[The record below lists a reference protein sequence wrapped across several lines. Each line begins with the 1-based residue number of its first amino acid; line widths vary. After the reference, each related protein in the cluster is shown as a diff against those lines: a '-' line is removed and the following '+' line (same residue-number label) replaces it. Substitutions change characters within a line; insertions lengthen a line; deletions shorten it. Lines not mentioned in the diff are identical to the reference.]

1 MAEIYKFTKSK
12 YTTNIF
18 KSHNEFNGNLET
30 EEFSVENEDNL
41 YSPFKMKDSEMYS
54 SKHPKWTI
62 DKSLYTE
69 EDFVENYGNPMASVM
84 IYRPT
89 VVVTKDDKKVA
100 IKFFEY
106 QRSRVQGKSY
116 FRVTTK
122 VQYITFNYI
131 THSLYSGYITNYHK
145 KRKFTKRVKRNC
157 FYDDSLNRMSSI
169 LFATVRIVL
178 EKTPELL
185 INNTVVNDVIAH
197 FIDNIPNTEKYV
209 LNTPTEVLFKLY
221 LDGHKIKSP
230 NNWSTFINI
239 YPQPK
244 KKDYVKHKL
253 KFMDAFMFIHGLQGD
268 KIKRVL
274 HKVTNIRGLDFFKFT
289 NDFFG
294 KEFMS
299 SQDDK
304 LIQDVFECNLY
315 INGGMTGYIKDL
327 SKREKNNSFEVFKQ
341 VLRGDVDMN
350 TYYDHFR
357 MINQLRQFEPV
368 KWDSKDYD
376 SFTNEHMVLS
386 DKVSFYT
393 KGTFERIYGKE
404 FTNRVQEPLN
414 IDGTTYYPI
423 LLKTSDEYNMESFIQ
438 SNCVKTYVDTAPSL
452 IISFR
457 EGSQDSKVRAT
468 IEFTISEENKLFKL
482 KRAQTLGRFN
492 KRLDDE
498 WKKPLMMLDLKI
510 SKLMSAKLFELP
522 GVILKIGYKEFKS
535 GSHFVDK
542 PYYVH
547 GPINTTQSLK
557 VLTWEDPRINNRPT
571 SNYGNLPFP
580 EILEEPLPLLENDL
594 N

>member
-1 MAEIYKFTKSK
+1 MADIYKFTHSI
-12 YTTNIF
+12 YTTNMF
-18 KSHNEFNGNLET
+18 KNYNEYNGNLET

-41 YSPFKMKDSEMYS
+41 FDMPVVTMRDGEMYS
-54 SKHPKWTI
+54 SKHPKWTF

-69 EDFVENYGNPMASVM
+69 EDFVENYGNPMASVN

-106 QRSRVQGKSY
+106 QRTRMQGKPY
-116 FRVTTK
+116 FRVSTK
-122 VQYITFNYI
+122 VKYITFNYI
-131 THSLYSGYITNYHK
+131 THSLYSGHIINYHK

-157 FYDDSLNRMSSI
+157 FYDGSLNGMLGVLSNM
-169 LFATVRIVL
+169 VRFVL

-185 INNTVVNDVIAH
+185 INNTVVNDVITH
-197 FIDNIPNTEKYV
+197 FIDNIPNTEKYKMY
-209 LNTPTEVLFKLY
+209 TPNEVLFKLY

-230 NNWSTFINI
+230 NNWNTFVNI

-274 HKVTNIRGLDFFKFT
+274 HKVTDIKGLEFFKFT

-294 KEFMS
+294 KEFMA

-304 LIQDVFECNLY
+304 LIQDIVECNLY
-315 INGGMTGYIKDL
+315 INGGMTGYLKNL

-341 VLRGDVDMN
+341 VLRGDVDIN

-368 KWDSKDYD
+368 KWDAKDYD

-386 DKVSFYT
+386 DKISFYT
-393 KGTFERIYGKE
+393 KGTFERIYGEE

-414 IDGTTYYPI
+414 IDGVTYYPV

-438 SNCVKTYVDTAPSL
+438 SNCVKGYVDRAPSL

-468 IEFTISEENKLFKL
+468 IEFTISEENKL
-482 KRAQTLGRFN
+482 KRIQTLGRFN
-492 KRLDDE
+492 KGLDNE
-498 WKKPLMMLDLKI
+498 WKKPLIMLDLKI
-510 SKLMSAKLFELP
+510 GKLMSAKLFELP

-542 PYYVH
+542 PHYLFN
-547 GPINTTQSLK
+547 GSQPTK
-557 VLTWEDPRINNRPT
+557 VLDWEDPRINNRPT
-571 SNYGNLPFP
+571 NNYGNLPFP
-580 EILEEPLPLLENDL
+580 QILEEPLPLLENDL
-594 N
+594 D

>member
-1 MAEIYKFTKSK
+1 MADIYKFTHSI
-12 YTTNIF
+12 YTTNMF
-18 KSHNEFNGNLET
+18 KNYNEYNGNLET
-30 EEFSVENEDNL
+30 EEFSVKNEDNL
-41 YSPFKMKDSEMYS
+41 FDMPVLKMRDSEMYS

-69 EDFVENYGNPMASVM
+69 EDFVENYGNPMASVN

-106 QRSRVQGKSY
+106 QRTRMQGKPY
-116 FRVTTK
+116 FRVSTK
-122 VQYITFNYI
+122 VKYITFNYI
-131 THSLYSGYITNYHK
+131 THSLYSGHIINYHK

-157 FYDDSLNRMSSI
+157 FYDGSLNGMLGVLSNM
-169 LFATVRIVL
+169 VRFVL

-185 INNTVVNDVIAH
+185 INNTVVNDVITH
-197 FIDNIPNTEKYV
+197 FIDNIPNTEKYKMY
-209 LNTPTEVLFKLY
+209 TPNEVLFKLY

-230 NNWSTFINI
+230 NNWNTFVNI

-274 HKVTNIRGLDFFKFT
+274 HKVTDIKGLDFFKFT

-294 KEFMS
+294 KEFMA

-304 LIQDVFECNLY
+304 LIQDIVECNLY
-315 INGGMTGYIKDL
+315 INGGMTGYLKNL

-341 VLRGDVDMN
+341 VLRGDVDIN

-368 KWDSKDYD
+368 KWDAKDYD

-386 DKVSFYT
+386 DKISFYT
-393 KGTFERIYGKE
+393 KGTFERIYGEE

-414 IDGTTYYPI
+414 IDGVTYYPV

-438 SNCVKTYVDTAPSL
+438 SNCVKGYVDRAPSL

-468 IEFTISEENKLFKL
+468 IEFTISEENKL
-482 KRAQTLGRFN
+482 KRIQTLGRFN
-492 KRLDDE
+492 KGLDDE

-510 SKLMSAKLFELP
+510 GKLMSAKLFELP

-542 PYYVH
+542 PHYLFN
-547 GPINTTQSLK
+547 GSQPTK
-557 VLTWEDPRINNRPT
+557 VLDWEDPRINNRPT
-571 SNYGNLPFP
+571 NNYGNLPFP
-580 EILEEPLPLLENDL
+580 QILEEPLPLLENDL
-594 N
+594 D

>member
-1 MAEIYKFTKSK
+1 MADIYKFTHSI
-12 YTTNIF
+12 YTTNMF
-18 KSHNEFNGNLET
+18 KNYNEYNENLET

-41 YSPFKMKDSEMYS
+41 FGMPVVKTRDSEMYS
-54 SKHPKWTI
+54 SKHPKWTF

-69 EDFVENYGNPMASVM
+69 EDFVENYGNPMAFVN

-106 QRSRVQGKSY
+106 QRTRMRGKPY
-116 FRVTTK
+116 FRVSTK
-122 VQYITFNYI
+122 VKYITFNYI
-131 THSLYSGYITNYHK
+131 THSLYSGHIINYHK

-157 FYDDSLNRMSSI
+157 FYDGSLNGMLGVLSNM
-169 LFATVRIVL
+169 VRFVL

-185 INNTVVNDVIAH
+185 INNTVVNDVITH
-197 FIDNIPNTEKYV
+197 FIDNIPNTEKYKMY
-209 LNTPTEVLFKLY
+209 TPNEVLFKLY

-230 NNWSTFINI
+230 NNWNTFINI

-274 HKVTNIRGLDFFKFT
+274 HKVTDIKGLEFFKFT

-294 KEFMS
+294 KEFMA

-304 LIQDVFECNLY
+304 LIQDIVECNLY
-315 INGGMTGYIKDL
+315 INGGMTGYLKNL

-341 VLRGDVDMN
+341 VLRGDVDIN

-368 KWDSKDYD
+368 KWDAKDYD

-386 DKVSFYT
+386 DKISFYT
-393 KGTFERIYGKE
+393 KGTFERIYGEE

-414 IDGTTYYPI
+414 IDGVTYYPV
-423 LLKTSDEYNMESFIQ
+423 LLKTSEEYNMESFIQ
-438 SNCVKTYVDTAPSL
+438 SNCVKGYVDRAPSL

-468 IEFTISEENKLFKL
+468 IEFTISEENKL
-482 KRAQTLGRFN
+482 KRIQTLGRFN
-492 KRLDDE
+492 KGLDDE
-498 WKKPLMMLDLKI
+498 WKKPLIMLDLKI
-510 SKLMSAKLFELP
+510 GKLMSAKLFELP

-542 PYYVH
+542 PHYLFN
-547 GPINTTQSLK
+547 GSQPTK
-557 VLTWEDPRINNRPT
+557 VLDWEDPRINNRPT
-571 SNYGNLPFP
+571 NNYGNLPFP
-580 EILEEPLPLLENDL
+580 QILEEPLPLLENDL
-594 N
+594 D

>member
-1 MAEIYKFTKSK
+1 MADIYKFTHSI
-12 YTTNIF
+12 YTTNMF
-18 KSHNEFNGNLET
+18 KNYNEYNENLET
-30 EEFSVENEDNL
+30 EEFSVETEDNL
-41 YSPFKMKDSEMYS
+41 FDMPVVKTRDSEMYS
-54 SKHPKWTI
+54 SKHPKWTF

-69 EDFVENYGNPMASVM
+69 EDFVENYGNPMASVN

-106 QRSRVQGKSY
+106 QRTRMRGKPY
-116 FRVTTK
+116 FRVSTK
-122 VQYITFNYI
+122 VKYITFNYI
-131 THSLYSGYITNYHK
+131 THSLYSGHIINYHK

-157 FYDDSLNRMSSI
+157 FYDGSLNGMLGVLSNM
-169 LFATVRIVL
+169 VRFVL

-185 INNTVVNDVIAH
+185 INNTVVNDVITH
-197 FIDNIPNTEKYV
+197 FIDNIPNTEKYKMY
-209 LNTPTEVLFKLY
+209 TPNEVLFKLY

-230 NNWSTFINI
+230 NNWNTFVNI

-274 HKVTNIRGLDFFKFT
+274 HKVTDIKGLEFFKFT

-294 KEFMS
+294 KEFMA

-304 LIQDVFECNLY
+304 LIQDIVECNLY
-315 INGGMTGYIKDL
+315 INGGMTGYLKNL

-341 VLRGDVDMN
+341 VLRGDVDIN

-368 KWDSKDYD
+368 KWDAKDYD

-386 DKVSFYT
+386 DKISFYT
-393 KGTFERIYGKE
+393 KGTFERIYGEE

-414 IDGTTYYPI
+414 IDGVTYYPV
-423 LLKTSDEYNMESFIQ
+423 LLKTSEEYNMESFIQ
-438 SNCVKTYVDTAPSL
+438 SNCVKGYVDRAPSL

-468 IEFTISEENKLFKL
+468 IEFTISEENKL
-482 KRAQTLGRFN
+482 KRIQTLGRFN
-492 KRLDDE
+492 KGLDDE
-498 WKKPLMMLDLKI
+498 WKKPLIMLDLKI
-510 SKLMSAKLFELP
+510 GKLMSAKLFELP

-542 PYYVH
+542 PHYLFN
-547 GPINTTQSLK
+547 GSQPTK
-557 VLTWEDPRINNRPT
+557 VLDWEDPRINNRPT
-571 SNYGNLPFP
+571 SNYGDLPFP
-580 EILEEPLPLLENDL
+580 QILEEPLPLLENDL
-594 N
+594 D

>member
-1 MAEIYKFTKSK
+1 MADIYKFTHSI
-12 YTTNIF
+12 YTTNMF
-18 KSHNEFNGNLET
+18 KNYNEYNENLET
-30 EEFSVENEDNL
+30 EEFSVETEDNL
-41 YSPFKMKDSEMYS
+41 FDMPVVKTRDSEMFS
-54 SKHPKWTI
+54 SKHPKWTF

-69 EDFVENYGNPMASVM
+69 EDFVENYGNPMAFVN

-106 QRSRVQGKSY
+106 QRTRMRGKPY
-116 FRVTTK
+116 FRVSTK
-122 VQYITFNYI
+122 VKYITFNYI
-131 THSLYSGYITNYHK
+131 THSLYSGHIINYHK

-157 FYDDSLNRMSSI
+157 FYDGSLNGMLGVLSNM
-169 LFATVRIVL
+169 VRFVL

-185 INNTVVNDVIAH
+185 INNTVVNDVITH
-197 FIDNIPNTEKYV
+197 FIDNIPNTEKYKMY
-209 LNTPTEVLFKLY
+209 TPNEVLFKLY

-230 NNWSTFINI
+230 NNWNTFINI

-274 HKVTNIRGLDFFKFT
+274 HKVTDIKGLEFFKFT

-294 KEFMS
+294 KEFMA

-304 LIQDVFECNLY
+304 LIQDIVECNLY
-315 INGGMTGYIKDL
+315 INGGMTGYLKNL

-341 VLRGDVDMN
+341 VLRGDVDIN

-368 KWDSKDYD
+368 KWDAKDYD

-386 DKVSFYT
+386 DKISFYT
-393 KGTFERIYGKE
+393 KGTFERIYGEE

-414 IDGTTYYPI
+414 IDGVTYYPV
-423 LLKTSDEYNMESFIQ
+423 LLKTSEEYNMESFIQ
-438 SNCVKTYVDTAPSL
+438 SNCVKGYVDRAPSL

-468 IEFTISEENKLFKL
+468 IEFTISEENKL
-482 KRAQTLGRFN
+482 KRIQTLGRFN
-492 KRLDDE
+492 KGLDDE
-498 WKKPLMMLDLKI
+498 WKKPLIMLDLKI
-510 SKLMSAKLFELP
+510 GKLMSAKLFELP

-542 PYYVH
+542 PHYLFN
-547 GPINTTQSLK
+547 GSQPTK
-557 VLTWEDPRINNRPT
+557 VLDWEDPRINNRPT
-571 SNYGNLPFP
+571 NNYGNLPFP
-580 EILEEPLPLLENDL
+580 QILEEPLPLLENDL
-594 N
+594 D

>member
-1 MAEIYKFTKSK
+1 MADIYKFTHSS
-12 YTTNIF
+12 YTTNMF
-18 KSHNEFNGNLET
+18 KNYNQYNGNLET
-30 EEFSVENEDNL
+30 EEFSVKNEDNL
-41 YSPFKMKDSEMYS
+41 FDMPVLKMRDGEMYS

-69 EDFVENYGNPMASVM
+69 EDFVENYGNPMASVN

-106 QRSRVQGKSY
+106 QRTRMQGKPY
-116 FRVTTK
+116 FRVSTK
-122 VQYITFNYI
+122 VKYITFNYI
-131 THSLYSGYITNYHK
+131 THSLYSGHIINYHK

-157 FYDDSLNRMSSI
+157 FYDGSLNGMLGVLSNM
-169 LFATVRIVL
+169 VRFVL

-185 INNTVVNDVIAH
+185 INNTVVNDVITH
-197 FIDNIPNTEKYV
+197 FIDNIPNTEKYKMY
-209 LNTPTEVLFKLY
+209 TPNEVLFKLY

-230 NNWSTFINI
+230 NNWNTFVNI

-274 HKVTNIRGLDFFKFT
+274 HKVTDIKGLDFFKFT

-294 KEFMS
+294 KEFMA

-304 LIQDVFECNLY
+304 LIQDIVECNLY
-315 INGGMTGYIKDL
+315 INGGMTGYLKNL

-341 VLRGDVDMN
+341 VLRGDVDIN

-368 KWDSKDYD
+368 KWDAKDYD

-386 DKVSFYT
+386 DKISFYT
-393 KGTFERIYGKE
+393 KGTFERIYGEE

-414 IDGTTYYPI
+414 IDGVTYYPV

-438 SNCVKTYVDTAPSL
+438 SNCVKGYVDRAPSL

-468 IEFTISEENKLFKL
+468 IEFTISEENKL
-482 KRAQTLGRFN
+482 KRIQTLGRFN
-492 KRLDDE
+492 KGLDDE

-510 SKLMSAKLFELP
+510 GKLMSAKLFELP

-542 PYYVH
+542 SYYVH
-547 GPINTTQSLK
+547 GPMNTTQSLK

-571 SNYGNLPFP
+571 NNYGNLPFP
-580 EILEEPLPLLENDL
+580 QILEEPLPLLENDL
-594 N
+594 D

>member
-1 MAEIYKFTKSK
+1 MADIYKFTHSS
-12 YTTNIF
+12 YTTNMF
-18 KSHNEFNGNLET
+18 KNYNQYNGNLET
-30 EEFSVENEDNL
+30 EEFSVKNEDNL
-41 YSPFKMKDSEMYS
+41 FDMPVLKMRDSEMYS

-69 EDFVENYGNPMASVM
+69 EDFVENYGNPMASVN

-106 QRSRVQGKSY
+106 QRTRMQGKPY
-116 FRVTTK
+116 FRVSTK
-122 VQYITFNYI
+122 VKYITFNYI
-131 THSLYSGYITNYHK
+131 THSLYSGHIINYHK

-169 LFATVRIVL
+169 LSAMVRNVL

-185 INNTVVNDVIAH
+185 INNTVVNDVITH
-197 FIDNIPNTEKYV
+197 FIDNIPNTEKYKQY
-209 LNTPTEVLFKLY
+209 TSSETLFKLY

-230 NNWSTFINI
+230 NNWNSFVNI
-239 YPQPK
+239 FPQPK

-274 HKVTNIRGLDFFKFT
+274 HKVTDIKGLEFFKFT

-294 KEFMS
+294 KEFMA

-304 LIQDVFECNLY
+304 LIQDIVECNLY
-315 INGGMTGYIKDL
+315 INGGMTGYLKNL

-341 VLRGDVDMN
+341 VLRGDVDIN

-368 KWDSKDYD
+368 KWDAKDYD

-386 DKVSFYT
+386 DKISFYT
-393 KGTFERIYGKE
+393 KGTFERIYGEE

-414 IDGTTYYPI
+414 IDGVTYYPV

-438 SNCVKTYVDTAPSL
+438 SNCVKGYVDRAPSL

-468 IEFTISEENKLFKL
+468 IEFTISEENKL
-482 KRAQTLGRFN
+482 KRIQTLGRFN
-492 KRLDDE
+492 KGLDDE

-510 SKLMSAKLFELP
+510 GKLMSAKLFELP

-542 PYYVH
+542 SYYVH
-547 GPINTTQSLK
+547 GPMNTTQSLK

-571 SNYGNLPFP
+571 NNYGNLPFP
-580 EILEEPLPLLENDL
+580 QILEEPLPLLENDL
-594 N
+594 D

>member
-1 MAEIYKFTKSK
+1 MADIYKFTHSI
-12 YTTNIF
+12 YTTNMF
-18 KSHNEFNGNLET
+18 KNYNEYNENLET
-30 EEFSVENEDNL
+30 EEFSVETEDNL
-41 YSPFKMKDSEMYS
+41 FDMPVVKTRDSEMYS
-54 SKHPKWTI
+54 SKHPKWTF

-69 EDFVENYGNPMASVM
+69 EDFVENYGNPMASVN

-106 QRSRVQGKSY
+106 QRTRMRGKPY
-116 FRVTTK
+116 FRVSTK
-122 VQYITFNYI
+122 VKYITFNYI
-131 THSLYSGYITNYHK
+131 THSLYSGHIINYHK

-157 FYDDSLNRMSSI
+157 FYDGSLNGMLGVLSNM
-169 LFATVRIVL
+169 VRFVL

-185 INNTVVNDVIAH
+185 INNTVVNDVITH
-197 FIDNIPNTEKYV
+197 FIDNIPNTEKYKMY
-209 LNTPTEVLFKLY
+209 TPNEVLFKLY

-230 NNWSTFINI
+230 NNWNTFVNI

-274 HKVTNIRGLDFFKFT
+274 HKVTDIKGLEFFKFT

-294 KEFMS
+294 KEFMA

-304 LIQDVFECNLY
+304 LIQDIVECNLY
-315 INGGMTGYIKDL
+315 INGGMTGYLKNL

-341 VLRGDVDMN
+341 VLRGDVDIN

-368 KWDSKDYD
+368 KWDAKDYD

-386 DKVSFYT
+386 DKISFYT
-393 KGTFERIYGKE
+393 KGTFERIYGEE

-414 IDGTTYYPI
+414 IDGVTYYPV
-423 LLKTSDEYNMESFIQ
+423 LLKTSEEYNMESFIQ
-438 SNCVKTYVDTAPSL
+438 SNCVKGYVDRAPSL

-468 IEFTISEENKLFKL
+468 IEFTISEENKL
-482 KRAQTLGRFN
+482 KRIQTLGRFN
-492 KRLDDE
+492 KGLDDE
-498 WKKPLMMLDLKI
+498 WKKPLIMLDLKI
-510 SKLMSAKLFELP
+510 GKLMSAKLFELP

-542 PYYVH
+542 PHYLFN
-547 GPINTTQSLK
+547 GSQPTK
-557 VLTWEDPRINNRPT
+557 VLDWEDPRINNRPT
-571 SNYGNLPFP
+571 NNYGNLPFP
-580 EILEEPLPLLENDL
+580 QILEEPLPLLENDL
-594 N
+594 D

>member
-1 MAEIYKFTKSK
+1 MADIYKFTHSI
-12 YTTNIF
+12 YTTNMF
-18 KSHNEFNGNLET
+18 KNYNEYNENLET
-30 EEFSVENEDNL
+30 EEFSVETEDNL
-41 YSPFKMKDSEMYS
+41 FDMPVVKTRDSEMFS
-54 SKHPKWTI
+54 SKHPKWTF

-69 EDFVENYGNPMASVM
+69 EDFVENYGNPMASVN

-106 QRSRVQGKSY
+106 QRTRMRGKPY
-116 FRVTTK
+116 FRVSTK
-122 VQYITFNYI
+122 VKYITFNYI
-131 THSLYSGYITNYHK
+131 THSLYSGHIINYHK

-157 FYDDSLNRMSSI
+157 FYDGSLNGMLGVLSNM
-169 LFATVRIVL
+169 VRFVL

-185 INNTVVNDVIAH
+185 INNTVVNDVITH
-197 FIDNIPNTEKYV
+197 FIDNIPNTEKYKMY
-209 LNTPTEVLFKLY
+209 TPNEVLFKLY

-230 NNWSTFINI
+230 NNWNTFINI

-274 HKVTNIRGLDFFKFT
+274 HKVTDIKGLEFFKFT

-294 KEFMS
+294 KEFMA

-304 LIQDVFECNLY
+304 LIQDIVECNLY
-315 INGGMTGYIKDL
+315 INGGMTGYLKNL

-341 VLRGDVDMN
+341 VLRGDVDIN

-368 KWDSKDYD
+368 KWDAKDYD

-386 DKVSFYT
+386 DKISFYT
-393 KGTFERIYGKE
+393 KGTFERIYGEE

-414 IDGTTYYPI
+414 IDGVTYYPV
-423 LLKTSDEYNMESFIQ
+423 LLKTSEEYNMESFIQ
-438 SNCVKTYVDTAPSL
+438 SNCVKGYVDRAPSL

-468 IEFTISEENKLFKL
+468 IEFTISEENKL
-482 KRAQTLGRFN
+482 KRIQTLGRFN
-492 KRLDDE
+492 KGLDDE
-498 WKKPLMMLDLKI
+498 WKKPLIMLDLKI
-510 SKLMSAKLFELP
+510 GKLMSAKLFELP

-542 PYYVH
+542 PHYLFN
-547 GPINTTQSLK
+547 GSQPTK
-557 VLTWEDPRINNRPT
+557 VLDWEDPRINNRPT
-571 SNYGNLPFP
+571 NNYGNLPFP
-580 EILEEPLPLLENDL
+580 QILEEPLPLLENDL
-594 N
+594 D

>member
-1 MAEIYKFTKSK
+1 MADIYKFTHSS
-12 YTTNIF
+12 YTTNMF
-18 KSHNEFNGNLET
+18 KNYNQYNGNLET
-30 EEFSVENEDNL
+30 EEFSVKNEDNL
-41 YSPFKMKDSEMYS
+41 FDMPVLKMRDSEMYS

-69 EDFVENYGNPMASVM
+69 EDFVENYGNPMASVN

-106 QRSRVQGKSY
+106 QRTRMQGKPY
-116 FRVTTK
+116 FRVSTK
-122 VQYITFNYI
+122 VKYITFNYI
-131 THSLYSGYITNYHK
+131 THSLYSGHIINYHK

-157 FYDDSLNRMSSI
+157 FYDGSLNGMLGVLSNM
-169 LFATVRIVL
+169 VRFVL

-185 INNTVVNDVIAH
+185 INNTVVNDVITH
-197 FIDNIPNTEKYV
+197 FIDNIPNTEKYKMY
-209 LNTPTEVLFKLY
+209 TPNEVLFKLY

-230 NNWSTFINI
+230 NNWNTFVNI

-274 HKVTNIRGLDFFKFT
+274 HKVTDIKGLDFFKFT

-294 KEFMS
+294 KEFMA

-304 LIQDVFECNLY
+304 LIQDIVECNLY
-315 INGGMTGYIKDL
+315 INGGMTRYLKNL

-341 VLRGDVDMN
+341 VLRGDVDIN

-368 KWDSKDYD
+368 KWDAKDYD

-386 DKVSFYT
+386 DKISFYT
-393 KGTFERIYGKE
+393 KGTFERIYGEE

-414 IDGTTYYPI
+414 IDGVTYYPV

-438 SNCVKTYVDTAPSL
+438 SNCVKGYVDRAPSL

-468 IEFTISEENKLFKL
+468 IEFTISEENKL
-482 KRAQTLGRFN
+482 KRIQTLGRFN
-492 KRLDDE
+492 KGLDDE
-498 WKKPLMMLDLKI
+498 WKKPLIMLDLKI
-510 SKLMSAKLFELP
+510 GKLMSAKLFELP

-542 PYYVH
+542 PHYLLN
-547 GPINTTQSLK
+547 GSQPTK
-557 VLTWEDPRINNRPT
+557 VLDWEDPRINNRPT
-571 SNYGNLPFP
+571 NNYGNLPFP
-580 EILEEPLPLLENDL
+580 QILEEPLPLLENDL
-594 N
+594 D

>member
-1 MAEIYKFTKSK
+1 MADIYKFTHSS
-12 YTTNIF
+12 YTTNMF
-18 KSHNEFNGNLET
+18 KNYNQYNGNLET

-41 YSPFKMKDSEMYS
+41 FDMPVVTMRDGEMYS
-54 SKHPKWTI
+54 SKHPKWTF

-69 EDFVENYGNPMASVM
+69 EDFVENYGNPMASVN

-106 QRSRVQGKSY
+106 QRTRMQGKPY
-116 FRVTTK
+116 FRVSTK
-122 VQYITFNYI
+122 VKYITFNYI
-131 THSLYSGYITNYHK
+131 THSLYSGHIINYHK

-157 FYDDSLNRMSSI
+157 FYDGSLNGMLGVLSNM
-169 LFATVRIVL
+169 VRFVL

-185 INNTVVNDVIAH
+185 INNTVVNDVITH
-197 FIDNIPNTEKYV
+197 FIDNIPNTEKYKMY
-209 LNTPTEVLFKLY
+209 TPNEVLFKLY

-230 NNWSTFINI
+230 NNWNTFVNI

-274 HKVTNIRGLDFFKFT
+274 HKVTDIKGLDFFKFT

-304 LIQDVFECNLY
+304 LIQDIVECDLY
-315 INGGMTGYIKDL
+315 INGGMTGYLKNL

-341 VLRGDVDMN
+341 VLRGDVDIN

-368 KWDSKDYD
+368 KWDAKDYD

-386 DKVSFYT
+386 DKISFYT
-393 KGTFERIYGKE
+393 KGTFERIYGEE

-414 IDGTTYYPI
+414 IDGVTYYPV

-438 SNCVKTYVDTAPSL
+438 SNCVKGYVDRAPSL

-468 IEFTISEENKLFKL
+468 IEFTISEENKL
-482 KRAQTLGRFN
+482 KRIQTLGRFN
-492 KRLDDE
+492 KGLDDE

-510 SKLMSAKLFELP
+510 GKLMSAKLFELP

-542 PYYVH
+542 PHYLFN
-547 GPINTTQSLK
+547 GSQPTK
-557 VLTWEDPRINNRPT
+557 VLDWEDPRINNRPT
-571 SNYGNLPFP
+571 SNYGDLPFP
-580 EILEEPLPLLENDL
+580 DNLVEPLPLFEDDL

>member
-1 MAEIYKFTKSK
+1 M
-12 YTTNIF
+12 F
-18 KSHNEFNGNLET
+18 KNYNQYNGNLET
-30 EEFSVENEDNL
+30 EEFSVKNEDNL
-41 YSPFKMKDSEMYS
+41 FDMPVLKMRDGEMYS
-54 SKHPKWTI
+54 SKHPKWTF

-69 EDFVENYGNPMASVM
+69 EDFVENYGNPMASVN

-106 QRSRVQGKSY
+106 QRTRMQGKPY
-116 FRVTTK
+116 FRVSTK
-122 VQYITFNYI
+122 VKYITFNYI
-131 THSLYSGYITNYHK
+131 THSLYSGHIINYHK

-157 FYDDSLNRMSSI
+157 FYDGSLNGMLGVLSNM
-169 LFATVRIVL
+169 VRFVL

-185 INNTVVNDVIAH
+185 INNTVVNDVITH
-197 FIDNIPNTEKYV
+197 FIDNIPNTEKYKMY
-209 LNTPTEVLFKLY
+209 TPNEVLFKLY

-230 NNWSTFINI
+230 NNWNTFVNI

-274 HKVTNIRGLDFFKFT
+274 HKVTDIKGLDFFKFT

-304 LIQDVFECNLY
+304 LIQDIVECDLY
-315 INGGMTGYIKDL
+315 INGGMTGYLKNL

-341 VLRGDVDMN
+341 VLRGDVDIN

-368 KWDSKDYD
+368 KWDAKDYD

-386 DKVSFYT
+386 DKISFYT
-393 KGTFERIYGKE
+393 KGTFERIYGEE

-414 IDGTTYYPI
+414 IDGVTYYPV

-438 SNCVKTYVDTAPSL
+438 SNCVKGYVDRAPSL

-468 IEFTISEENKLFKL
+468 IEFTISEENKL
-482 KRAQTLGRFN
+482 KRIQTLGRFN
-492 KRLDDE
+492 KGLDDE

-510 SKLMSAKLFELP
+510 GKLMSAKLFELP

-542 PYYVH
+542 PHYLFN
-547 GPINTTQSLK
+547 GSQPTK
-557 VLTWEDPRINNRPT
+557 VLDWEDPRINNRPT
-571 SNYGNLPFP
+571 NNYGNLPFP
-580 EILEEPLPLLENDL
+580 QILEEPLPLLENDL
-594 N
+594 D

>member
-1 MAEIYKFTKSK
+1 M
-12 YTTNIF
+12 F
-18 KSHNEFNGNLET
+18 KNYNEYNGNLET

-41 YSPFKMKDSEMYS
+41 FDMPVVKTRDSEMYS
-54 SKHPKWTI
+54 SKHPKWTF

-69 EDFVENYGNPMASVM
+69 EDFVENYGNPMASVN

-106 QRSRVQGKSY
+106 QRTRMQGKPY
-116 FRVTTK
+116 FRVSTK
-122 VQYITFNYI
+122 VKYITFNYI
-131 THSLYSGYITNYHK
+131 THSLYSGHIINYHK

-157 FYDDSLNRMSSI
+157 FYDGSLNGMLGVLSNM
-169 LFATVRIVL
+169 VRFVL

-185 INNTVVNDVIAH
+185 INNTVVNDVITH
-197 FIDNIPNTEKYV
+197 FIDNIPNTEKYKMY
-209 LNTPTEVLFKLY
+209 TPNEVLFKLY

-230 NNWSTFINI
+230 NNWNTFVNI

-274 HKVTNIRGLDFFKFT
+274 HKVTDIKGLEFFKFT

-294 KEFMS
+294 KEFMA

-304 LIQDVFECNLY
+304 LIQDIVECNLY
-315 INGGMTGYIKDL
+315 INGGMTGYLKNL

-341 VLRGDVDMN
+341 VLRGDVDIN

-368 KWDSKDYD
+368 KWDAKDYD

-386 DKVSFYT
+386 DKISFYT
-393 KGTFERIYGKE
+393 KGTFERIYGEE

-414 IDGTTYYPI
+414 IDGVTYYPV
-423 LLKTSDEYNMESFIQ
+423 LLKTSEEYNMESFIQ
-438 SNCVKTYVDTAPSL
+438 SNCVKGYVDRAPSL

-482 KRAQTLGRFN
+482 KRVQTLGRFN
-492 KRLDDE
+492 KGLDNE

-510 SKLMSAKLFELP
+510 HQLMSAKLFESP

-542 PYYVH
+542 PHYLFN
-547 GPINTTQSLK
+547 GSQPTK
-557 VLTWEDPRINNRPT
+557 VLDWEDPRINNRPT
-571 SNYGNLPFP
+571 NNYGNLPFP
-580 EILEEPLPLLENDL
+580 QILEEPLPLLENDL
-594 N
+594 D

>member
-1 MAEIYKFTKSK
+1 MADIYKFTHSI
-12 YTTNIF
+12 YTTNMF
-18 KSHNEFNGNLET
+18 KNYNEYNENLET
-30 EEFSVENEDNL
+30 EEFSVETEDNL
-41 YSPFKMKDSEMYS
+41 FDMPVVKTRDSEMYS
-54 SKHPKWTI
+54 SKHPKWTF

-69 EDFVENYGNPMASVM
+69 EDFVENYGNPMASVN

-106 QRSRVQGKSY
+106 QRIRIQGKPY
-116 FRVTTK
+116 FRVSTK
-122 VQYITFNYI
+122 VKYITFNYI
-131 THSLYSGYITNYHK
+131 THSLYSGHIINYHK
-145 KRKFTKRVKRNC
+145 KRKFTKRIKRNC
-157 FYDDSLNRMSSI
+157 FYDGSLNQMLGALSDM
-169 LFATVRIVL
+169 VRFVL

-185 INNTVVNDVIAH
+185 INNTVVNDVITH
-197 FIDNIPNTEKYV
+197 FIDNIPNTEKYKMY
-209 LNTPTEVLFKLY
+209 TPNEVLFKLY

-230 NNWSTFINI
+230 NNWNTFVNI

-274 HKVTNIRGLDFFKFT
+274 HKVTDIKGLDFFKFT

-294 KEFMS
+294 KEFMA

-304 LIQDVFECNLY
+304 LIQDIVECNLY
-315 INGGMTGYIKDL
+315 INGGMTGYLKNL

-341 VLRGDVDMN
+341 VLRGDVDIN

-368 KWDSKDYD
+368 KWDAKDYD

-386 DKVSFYT
+386 DKISFYT
-393 KGTFERIYGKE
+393 KGTFERIYGEE

-414 IDGTTYYPI
+414 IDGVTYYPV

-438 SNCVKTYVDTAPSL
+438 SNCVKGYVDRAPSL

-468 IEFTISEENKLFKL
+468 IEFTISEENKL
-482 KRAQTLGRFN
+482 KRIQTLGRFN
-492 KRLDDE
+492 KGLDDE
-498 WKKPLMMLDLKI
+498 WKKPLIMLDLKI
-510 SKLMSAKLFELP
+510 GKLMSAKLFELP

-542 PYYVH
+542 PHYLFN
-547 GPINTTQSLK
+547 GSQPTK
-557 VLTWEDPRINNRPT
+557 VLDWEDPRINNRPT
-571 SNYGNLPFP
+571 SNYGDLPFP
-580 EILEEPLPLLENDL
+580 QILEEPLPLLENDL
-594 N
+594 D

>member
-1 MAEIYKFTKSK
+1 MADIYKFTHSI
-12 YTTNIF
+12 YTTNMF
-18 KSHNEFNGNLET
+18 KNYNEYNGNLET
-30 EEFSVENEDNL
+30 EEFSVKNEDNL
-41 YSPFKMKDSEMYS
+41 FDMPVIKMRDSEMYS

-69 EDFVENYGNPMASVM
+69 EDFVENYGNPMASVN

-106 QRSRVQGKSY
+106 QRTRMQGKPY
-116 FRVTTK
+116 FRVSTK
-122 VQYITFNYI
+122 VKYITFNYI
-131 THSLYSGYITNYHK
+131 THSLYSGHIINYHK

-157 FYDDSLNRMSSI
+157 FYDGSLNGMLGVLSNM
-169 LFATVRIVL
+169 VRFVL

-185 INNTVVNDVIAH
+185 INNTVVNDVITH
-197 FIDNIPNTEKYV
+197 FIDNIPNTEKYKMY
-209 LNTPTEVLFKLY
+209 TPNEVLFKLY

-230 NNWSTFINI
+230 NNWNTFVNI

-274 HKVTNIRGLDFFKFT
+274 HKVTDIKGLDFFKFT
-289 NDFFG
+289 IDFFG
-294 KEFMS
+294 KEFMA

-304 LIQDVFECNLY
+304 LIQDIVECNLY
-315 INGGMTGYIKDL
+315 INGGMTGYLKNL

-341 VLRGDVDMN
+341 VLRGDVDIN

-368 KWDSKDYD
+368 KWDAKDYD

-386 DKVSFYT
+386 DKISFYT
-393 KGTFERIYGKE
+393 KGTFERIYGEE

-414 IDGTTYYPI
+414 IDGVTYYPV

-438 SNCVKTYVDTAPSL
+438 SNCVKGYVDRAPSL

-468 IEFTISEENKLFKL
+468 IEFTISEENKL
-482 KRAQTLGRFN
+482 KRIQTLGRFN
-492 KRLDDE
+492 KGLDDE

-510 SKLMSAKLFELP
+510 GKLMSAKLFELP

-542 PYYVH
+542 PHYLFN
-547 GPINTTQSLK
+547 GSQPTK
-557 VLTWEDPRINNRPT
+557 VLDWEDPRINNRPT
-571 SNYGNLPFP
+571 NNYGNLPFP
-580 EILEEPLPLLENDL
+580 
-594 N
+594 

>member
-1 MAEIYKFTKSK
+1 MADIYKFTHSI
-12 YTTNIF
+12 YTTNMF
-18 KSHNEFNGNLET
+18 KNYNEYNENLET

-41 YSPFKMKDSEMYS
+41 FDMPVVKTRDSEMFS
-54 SKHPKWTI
+54 SKHPKWTF

-69 EDFVENYGNPMASVM
+69 EDFVENYGNPMASVN

-106 QRSRVQGKSY
+106 QRTRMRGKPY
-116 FRVTTK
+116 FRVSTK
-122 VQYITFNYI
+122 VKYITFNYI
-131 THSLYSGYITNYHK
+131 THSLYSGHIINYHK

-157 FYDDSLNRMSSI
+157 FYDGSLNGMLGVLSNM
-169 LFATVRIVL
+169 VRFVL

-185 INNTVVNDVIAH
+185 INNTVVNDVITH
-197 FIDNIPNTEKYV
+197 FIDNIPNTEKYKMY
-209 LNTPTEVLFKLY
+209 TPNEVLFKLY

-230 NNWSTFINI
+230 NNWNTFINI

-274 HKVTNIRGLDFFKFT
+274 HKVTDIKGLEFFKFT

-294 KEFMS
+294 KEFMA

-304 LIQDVFECNLY
+304 LIQDIVECNLY
-315 INGGMTGYIKDL
+315 INGGMTGYLKNL

-341 VLRGDVDMN
+341 VLRGDVDIN

-368 KWDSKDYD
+368 KWDAKDYD

-386 DKVSFYT
+386 DKISFYT
-393 KGTFERIYGKE
+393 KGTFERIYGEE

-414 IDGTTYYPI
+414 IDGVTYYPV
-423 LLKTSDEYNMESFIQ
+423 LLKTSEEYNMESFIQ
-438 SNCVKTYVDTAPSL
+438 SNCVKGYVDRAPSL

-468 IEFTISEENKLFKL
+468 IEFTISEENKL
-482 KRAQTLGRFN
+482 KRIQTLGRFN
-492 KRLDDE
+492 KGLDDE
-498 WKKPLMMLDLKI
+498 WKKPLIMLDLKI
-510 SKLMSAKLFELP
+510 GKLMSAKLFELP

-542 PYYVH
+542 PHYLFN
-547 GPINTTQSLK
+547 GSQPTK
-557 VLTWEDPRINNRPT
+557 VLDWEDPRINNRPT
-571 SNYGNLPFP
+571 NNYGNLPFP
-580 EILEEPLPLLENDL
+580 QILEEPLPLLENDL
-594 N
+594 D

>member
-1 MAEIYKFTKSK
+1 MADIYKFTHSI
-12 YTTNIF
+12 YTTNMF
-18 KSHNEFNGNLET
+18 KNYNEYNENLET

-41 YSPFKMKDSEMYS
+41 FGMPVVKTRDSEMYS
-54 SKHPKWTI
+54 SKHPKWTF

-69 EDFVENYGNPMASVM
+69 EDFVENYGNPMASVN

-106 QRSRVQGKSY
+106 QRTRMRGKPY
-116 FRVTTK
+116 FRVSTK
-122 VQYITFNYI
+122 VKYITFNYI
-131 THSLYSGYITNYHK
+131 THSLYSGHIINYHK

-157 FYDDSLNRMSSI
+157 FYDGSLNGMLGVLSNM
-169 LFATVRIVL
+169 VRFVL

-185 INNTVVNDVIAH
+185 INNTVVNDVITH
-197 FIDNIPNTEKYV
+197 FIDNIPNTEKYKMY
-209 LNTPTEVLFKLY
+209 TPNEVLFKLY

-230 NNWSTFINI
+230 NNWNTFINI

-274 HKVTNIRGLDFFKFT
+274 HKVTDIKGLEFFKFT
-289 NDFFG
+289 NDFFD
-294 KEFMS
+294 KEFMA

-304 LIQDVFECNLY
+304 LIQDIVECNLY
-315 INGGMTGYIKDL
+315 INGGMTGYLKNL

-341 VLRGDVDMN
+341 VLRGDVDIN

-368 KWDSKDYD
+368 KWDAKDYD

-386 DKVSFYT
+386 DKISFYT
-393 KGTFERIYGKE
+393 KGTFERIYGEE

-414 IDGTTYYPI
+414 IDGVTYYPV
-423 LLKTSDEYNMESFIQ
+423 LLKTSEEYNMESFIQ
-438 SNCVKTYVDTAPSL
+438 SNCVKGYVDRAPSL

-468 IEFTISEENKLFKL
+468 IEFTISEENKL
-482 KRAQTLGRFN
+482 KRIQTLGRFN
-492 KRLDDE
+492 KGLDDE
-498 WKKPLMMLDLKI
+498 WKKPLIMLDLKI
-510 SKLMSAKLFELP
+510 GKLMSAKLFELP

-542 PYYVH
+542 PHYLFN
-547 GPINTTQSLK
+547 GSQPTK
-557 VLTWEDPRINNRPT
+557 VLDWEDPRINNRPT
-571 SNYGNLPFP
+571 NNYGNLPFP
-580 EILEEPLPLLENDL
+580 QILEEPLPLLENDL
-594 N
+594 D

>member
-1 MAEIYKFTKSK
+1 MADIYKFTHSI
-12 YTTNIF
+12 YTTNMF
-18 KSHNEFNGNLET
+18 KNYNEYNENLET

-41 YSPFKMKDSEMYS
+41 FGMPVVKTRDSEMYS
-54 SKHPKWTI
+54 SKHPKWTF

-69 EDFVENYGNPMASVM
+69 EDFVENYGNPMASVN

-106 QRSRVQGKSY
+106 QRTRMQGKPY
-116 FRVTTK
+116 FRVSTK
-122 VQYITFNYI
+122 VKYITFNYI
-131 THSLYSGYITNYHK
+131 THSLYSGHIINYHK

-157 FYDDSLNRMSSI
+157 FYDGSLNGMLGVLSNM
-169 LFATVRIVL
+169 VRFVL

-185 INNTVVNDVIAH
+185 INNTVVNDVITH
-197 FIDNIPNTEKYV
+197 FIDNIPNTEKYKMY
-209 LNTPTEVLFKLY
+209 TPNEVLFKLY

-230 NNWSTFINI
+230 NNWNTFINI

-274 HKVTNIRGLDFFKFT
+274 HKVTDIKGLEFFKFT

-294 KEFMS
+294 KEFMA

-304 LIQDVFECNLY
+304 LIQDIVECNLY
-315 INGGMTGYIKDL
+315 INGGMTGYLKNL

-341 VLRGDVDMN
+341 VLRGDVDIN

-368 KWDSKDYD
+368 KWDAKDYD

-386 DKVSFYT
+386 DKISFYT
-393 KGTFERIYGKE
+393 KGTFERIYGEE

-414 IDGTTYYPI
+414 IDGVTYYPV
-423 LLKTSDEYNMESFIQ
+423 LLKTSEEYNMESFIQ
-438 SNCVKTYVDTAPSL
+438 SNCVKGYVDRAPSL

-468 IEFTISEENKLFKL
+468 IEFTISEENKL
-482 KRAQTLGRFN
+482 KRIQTLGRFN
-492 KRLDDE
+492 KGLDDE
-498 WKKPLMMLDLKI
+498 WKKPLIMLDLKI
-510 SKLMSAKLFELP
+510 GKLMSAKLFELP

-542 PYYVH
+542 PHYLFN
-547 GPINTTQSLK
+547 GSQPTK
-557 VLTWEDPRINNRPT
+557 VLDWEDPRINNRPT
-571 SNYGNLPFP
+571 NNYGNLPFP
-580 EILEEPLPLLENDL
+580 QILEEPLPLLENDL
-594 N
+594 D

>member
-1 MAEIYKFTKSK
+1 MADIYKFTHSS
-12 YTTNIF
+12 YTTNMF
-18 KSHNEFNGNLET
+18 KNYNEYNGNLET
-30 EEFSVENEDNL
+30 EEFSVKNEDNL
-41 YSPFKMKDSEMYS
+41 FDMPVLKMRDSEMYS

-69 EDFVENYGNPMASVM
+69 EDFVENYGNPMASVN

-106 QRSRVQGKSY
+106 QRTRMQGKPY
-116 FRVTTK
+116 FRVSTK
-122 VQYITFNYI
+122 VKYITFNYI
-131 THSLYSGYITNYHK
+131 THSLYSGHIINYHK

-157 FYDDSLNRMSSI
+157 FYDGSLNGMLGVLSNM
-169 LFATVRIVL
+169 VRFVL

-185 INNTVVNDVIAH
+185 INNTVVNDVITH
-197 FIDNIPNTEKYV
+197 FIDNIPNTEKYKMY
-209 LNTPTEVLFKLY
+209 TPNEVLFKLY

-230 NNWSTFINI
+230 NNWNTFVNI

-274 HKVTNIRGLDFFKFT
+274 HKVTDIKGLDFFKFT

-304 LIQDVFECNLY
+304 LIQDIVECDLY
-315 INGGMTGYIKDL
+315 INGGMTGYLKNL

-341 VLRGDVDMN
+341 VLRGDVDIN

-368 KWDSKDYD
+368 KWDAKDYD

-386 DKVSFYT
+386 DKISFYT
-393 KGTFERIYGKE
+393 KGTFERIYGEE

-414 IDGTTYYPI
+414 IDGVTYYPV

-438 SNCVKTYVDTAPSL
+438 SNCVKGYVDRAPSL

-468 IEFTISEENKLFKL
+468 IEFTISEENKL
-482 KRAQTLGRFN
+482 KRIQTLGRFN
-492 KRLDDE
+492 KGLDDE

-510 SKLMSAKLFELP
+510 GKLMSAKLFELP

-542 PYYVH
+542 PHYLFN
-547 GPINTTQSLK
+547 GSQPTK
-557 VLTWEDPRINNRPT
+557 VLDWEDPRINNRPT
-571 SNYGNLPFP
+571 NNYGNLPFP
-580 EILEEPLPLLENDL
+580 QILEEPLPLLENDL
-594 N
+594 D

>member
-1 MAEIYKFTKSK
+1 MADIYKFTHSI
-12 YTTNIF
+12 YTTNMF
-18 KSHNEFNGNLET
+18 KNYNEYNENLET
-30 EEFSVENEDNL
+30 EEFSVETEDNL
-41 YSPFKMKDSEMYS
+41 FDMPVVKTRDSEMYS
-54 SKHPKWTI
+54 SKHPKWTF

-69 EDFVENYGNPMASVM
+69 EDFVENYGNPMASVN

-106 QRSRVQGKSY
+106 QRTRMRGKPY
-116 FRVTTK
+116 FRVSTK
-122 VQYITFNYI
+122 VKYITFNYI
-131 THSLYSGYITNYHK
+131 THSLYSGHIINYHK

-157 FYDDSLNRMSSI
+157 FYDGSLNGMLGVLSNM
-169 LFATVRIVL
+169 VRFVL

-185 INNTVVNDVIAH
+185 INNTVVNDVITH
-197 FIDNIPNTEKYV
+197 FIDNIPNTEKYKMY
-209 LNTPTEVLFKLY
+209 TPNEVLFKLY

-230 NNWSTFINI
+230 NNWNTFINI

-274 HKVTNIRGLDFFKFT
+274 HKVTDIKGLEFFKFT

-294 KEFMS
+294 KEFMA

-304 LIQDVFECNLY
+304 LIQDIVECNLY
-315 INGGMTGYIKDL
+315 INGGMTGYLKNL

-341 VLRGDVDMN
+341 VLRGDVDIN

-368 KWDSKDYD
+368 KWDAKDYD

-386 DKVSFYT
+386 DKISFYT
-393 KGTFERIYGKE
+393 KGTFERIYGEE

-414 IDGTTYYPI
+414 IDGVTYYPV
-423 LLKTSDEYNMESFIQ
+423 LLKTSEEYNMESFIQ
-438 SNCVKTYVDTAPSL
+438 SNCVKGYVDRAPSL

-468 IEFTISEENKLFKL
+468 IEFTISEENKL
-482 KRAQTLGRFN
+482 KRIQTLGRFN
-492 KRLDDE
+492 KGLDDE
-498 WKKPLMMLDLKI
+498 WKKPLIMLDLKI
-510 SKLMSAKLFELP
+510 GKLMSAKLFELP

-542 PYYVH
+542 PHYLFN
-547 GPINTTQSLK
+547 GSQPTK
-557 VLTWEDPRINNRPT
+557 VLDWEDPRINNRPT
-571 SNYGNLPFP
+571 NNYGNLPFP
-580 EILEEPLPLLENDL
+580 QILEEPLPLLENDL
-594 N
+594 D

>member
-1 MAEIYKFTKSK
+1 MADIYKFTHSS
-12 YTTNIF
+12 YTTNMF
-18 KSHNEFNGNLET
+18 KNYNQYNGNLET
-30 EEFSVENEDNL
+30 EEFSVKNEDNL
-41 YSPFKMKDSEMYS
+41 FDMPVVTMRDGEMYS
-54 SKHPKWTI
+54 SKHPKWTF

-69 EDFVENYGNPMASVM
+69 EDFVENYGNPMASVN

-106 QRSRVQGKSY
+106 QRTRMQGKPY
-116 FRVTTK
+116 FRVSTK
-122 VQYITFNYI
+122 VKYITFNYI
-131 THSLYSGYITNYHK
+131 THSLYSGHIINYHK

-157 FYDDSLNRMSSI
+157 FYDGSLNGMLGVLSNM
-169 LFATVRIVL
+169 VRFVL

-185 INNTVVNDVIAH
+185 INNTVVNDVITH
-197 FIDNIPNTEKYV
+197 FIDNIPNTEKYKMY
-209 LNTPTEVLFKLY
+209 TPNEVLFKLY

-230 NNWSTFINI
+230 NNWNTFVNI

-274 HKVTNIRGLDFFKFT
+274 HKVTDIKGLDFFKFT

-304 LIQDVFECNLY
+304 LIQDIVECDLY
-315 INGGMTGYIKDL
+315 INGGMTGYLKNL

-341 VLRGDVDMN
+341 VLRGDVDIN

-368 KWDSKDYD
+368 KWDAKDYD

-386 DKVSFYT
+386 DKISFYT
-393 KGTFERIYGKE
+393 KGTFERIYGEE

-414 IDGTTYYPI
+414 IDGVTYYPV

-438 SNCVKTYVDTAPSL
+438 SNCVKGYVDRAPSL

-468 IEFTISEENKLFKL
+468 IEFTISEENKL
-482 KRAQTLGRFN
+482 KRIQTLGRFN
-492 KRLDDE
+492 KGLDDE

-510 SKLMSAKLFELP
+510 GKLMSAKLFELP

-542 PYYVH
+542 PHYLFN
-547 GPINTTQSLK
+547 GSQPTK
-557 VLTWEDPRINNRPT
+557 VLDWEDPRINNRPT
-571 SNYGNLPFP
+571 NNYGNLPFP
-580 EILEEPLPLLENDL
+580 QILEEPLPLLENDL
-594 N
+594 D

>member
-1 MAEIYKFTKSK
+1 MADIYKFTHSI
-12 YTTNIF
+12 YTTNMF
-18 KSHNEFNGNLET
+18 KNYNEYNENLET
-30 EEFSVENEDNL
+30 EEFSVETEDNL
-41 YSPFKMKDSEMYS
+41 FDMPVLKMRDGEMYS
-54 SKHPKWTI
+54 SKHPKWTF

-69 EDFVENYGNPMASVM
+69 EDFVENYGNPMASVN

-106 QRSRVQGKSY
+106 QRTRIQGKPY
-116 FRVTTK
+116 FRVSTK
-122 VQYITFNYI
+122 VKYITFNYI
-131 THSLYSGYITNYHK
+131 THSLYSGHIINYHK

-157 FYDDSLNRMSSI
+157 FYDGSLNQMLGALSDM
-169 LFATVRIVL
+169 VRFVL

-185 INNTVVNDVIAH
+185 INNTVVNDVITH
-197 FIDNIPNTEKYV
+197 FIDNIPNTEKYKMY
-209 LNTPTEVLFKLY
+209 TPNEVLFKLY

-230 NNWSTFINI
+230 NNWNTFVNI

-274 HKVTNIRGLDFFKFT
+274 HKVTDIKGLDFFKFT

-294 KEFMS
+294 KEFMA

-304 LIQDVFECNLY
+304 LIQDIVECNLY
-315 INGGMTGYIKDL
+315 INGGMTGYLKNL

-341 VLRGDVDMN
+341 VLRGDVDIN

-368 KWDSKDYD
+368 KWDAKDYD

-386 DKVSFYT
+386 DKISFYT
-393 KGTFERIYGKE
+393 KGTFERIYGEE

-414 IDGTTYYPI
+414 IDGVTYYPV
-423 LLKTSDEYNMESFIQ
+423 LLKTSEEYNMESFIQ
-438 SNCVKTYVDTAPSL
+438 SNCVKGYVDRAPSL

-468 IEFTISEENKLFKL
+468 IEFTISEENKL
-482 KRAQTLGRFN
+482 KRIQTLGRFN
-492 KRLDDE
+492 KGLDDE
-498 WKKPLMMLDLKI
+498 WKKPLIMLDLKI
-510 SKLMSAKLFELP
+510 GKLMSAKLFELP

-542 PYYVH
+542 PHYLFN
-547 GPINTTQSLK
+547 GSQPTK
-557 VLTWEDPRINNRPT
+557 VLDWEDPRINNRPT
-571 SNYGNLPFP
+571 NNYGNLPFP
-580 EILEEPLPLLENDL
+580 QILEEPLPLLENDL
-594 N
+594 D

>member
-1 MAEIYKFTKSK
+1 MADIYKFTHSI
-12 YTTNIF
+12 YTTNMF
-18 KSHNEFNGNLET
+18 KNYNEYDGNLET
-30 EEFSVENEDNL
+30 EELSVENEDNL
-41 YSPFKMKDSEMYS
+41 FDMTNVGVKMSDSEIYC
-54 SKHPKWTI
+54 SKHPKWTF
-62 DKSLYTE
+62 DKSLFTE
-69 EDFVENYGNPMASVM
+69 EDFVENYGNPMASVN

-106 QRSRVQGKSY
+106 QRTRMQGKPY
-116 FRVTTK
+116 FRVSTK
-122 VQYITFNYI
+122 VKYLTFNYI
-131 THSLYSGYITNYHK
+131 THSLYSGHIINYHK

-157 FYDDSLNRMSSI
+157 FYDGSLNGMLGVLSNM
-169 LFATVRIVL
+169 VRFVL

-185 INNTVVNDVIAH
+185 INNTVVNDVITH
-197 FIDNIPNTEKYV
+197 FIDNIPNTEKYKMY
-209 LNTPTEVLFKLY
+209 TPNEVLFKLY

-230 NNWSTFINI
+230 NNWNTFVNI

-274 HKVTNIRGLDFFKFT
+274 HKVTDIKGLDFFKFT

-294 KEFMS
+294 KEFMA

-304 LIQDVFECNLY
+304 LIQDIVECNLY
-315 INGGMTGYIKDL
+315 INGGMTGYLKNL

-341 VLRGDVDMN
+341 VLRGDVDIN

-368 KWDSKDYD
+368 KWDAKDYD

-386 DKVSFYT
+386 DKISFYT
-393 KGTFERIYGKE
+393 KGTFERIYGEE

-414 IDGTTYYPI
+414 IDGVTYYPV

-438 SNCVKTYVDTAPSL
+438 SNCVKGYVDRAPSL

-468 IEFTISEENKLFKL
+468 IEFTISEENKL
-482 KRAQTLGRFN
+482 KRIQTLGRFN
-492 KRLDDE
+492 KGLDNE
-498 WKKPLMMLDLKI
+498 WKKPLIMLDLKI
-510 SKLMSAKLFELP
+510 GKLMSAKLFELP

-542 PYYVH
+542 PHYLFN
-547 GPINTTQSLK
+547 GSQPTK
-557 VLTWEDPRINNRPT
+557 VLDWEDPRINNRPT
-571 SNYGNLPFP
+571 NNYGNLPFP
-580 EILEEPLPLLENDL
+580 QILEEPLPLLENDL
-594 N
+594 D

>member
-1 MAEIYKFTKSK
+1 MADIYKFTHSI
-12 YTTNIF
+12 YTTNMF
-18 KSHNEFNGNLET
+18 KNYNEYNENLET
-30 EEFSVENEDNL
+30 EEFSVETEDNL
-41 YSPFKMKDSEMYS
+41 FDMPVVKTRDSEMFS
-54 SKHPKWTI
+54 SKHPKWTF

-69 EDFVENYGNPMASVM
+69 EDFVENYGNPMASVN

-89 VVVTKDDKKVA
+89 VVVTKDEKKVA

-106 QRSRVQGKSY
+106 QRSRAQGKPY
-116 FRVTTK
+116 FRVSTK
-122 VQYITFNYI
+122 VKYITFNYI
-131 THSLYSGYITNYHK
+131 THSLYSGHIINYHK

-157 FYDDSLNRMSSI
+157 FYDGSLNGMLGVLSNM
-169 LFATVRIVL
+169 VRFVL

-185 INNTVVNDVIAH
+185 INNTVVNDVITH
-197 FIDNIPNTEKYV
+197 FIDNIPNTEKYKMY
-209 LNTPTEVLFKLY
+209 TPNEVLFKLY

-230 NNWSTFINI
+230 NNWNTFINI

-274 HKVTNIRGLDFFKFT
+274 HKVTDIKGLDFFKFT

-294 KEFMS
+294 KEFMA

-304 LIQDVFECNLY
+304 LIQDIVECNLY
-315 INGGMTGYIKDL
+315 INGGMTGYLKNL

-341 VLRGDVDMN
+341 VLRGDVDIN

-368 KWDSKDYD
+368 KWDAKDYD

-386 DKVSFYT
+386 DKISFYT
-393 KGTFERIYGKE
+393 KGTFERIYGEE

-414 IDGTTYYPI
+414 IDGVTYYPV
-423 LLKTSDEYNMESFIQ
+423 LLKTSEEYNMESFIQ
-438 SNCVKTYVDTAPSL
+438 SNCVKGYVDRAPSL

-468 IEFTISEENKLFKL
+468 IEFTISEENKL
-482 KRAQTLGRFN
+482 KRIQTLGRFN
-492 KRLDDE
+492 KGLDDE
-498 WKKPLMMLDLKI
+498 WKKPLIMLDLKI
-510 SKLMSAKLFELP
+510 GKLMSAKLFELP

-542 PYYVH
+542 PHYLFN
-547 GPINTTQSLK
+547 GSQPTK
-557 VLTWEDPRINNRPT
+557 VLDWEDPRINNRPT
-571 SNYGNLPFP
+571 SNYGDLPFP
-580 EILEEPLPLLENDL
+580 QILEEPLPLLENDL
-594 N
+594 D

>member
-1 MAEIYKFTKSK
+1 M
-12 YTTNIF
+12 F
-18 KSHNEFNGNLET
+18 KNYNEYDGNLET
-30 EEFSVENEDNL
+30 EELSVENEDNL
-41 YSPFKMKDSEMYS
+41 FDMTNVGVKMSDSEIYC
-54 SKHPKWTI
+54 SKHPKWTF
-62 DKSLYTE
+62 DKSLFTE
-69 EDFVENYGNPMASVM
+69 EDFVENYGNPMASVN

-106 QRSRVQGKSY
+106 QRTRMQGKPY
-116 FRVTTK
+116 FRVSTK
-122 VQYITFNYI
+122 VKYLTFNYI
-131 THSLYSGYITNYHK
+131 THSLYSGHIINYHK

-157 FYDDSLNRMSSI
+157 FYDGSLNGMLGVLSNM
-169 LFATVRIVL
+169 VRFVL

-185 INNTVVNDVIAH
+185 INNTVVNDVITH
-197 FIDNIPNTEKYV
+197 FIDNIPNTEKYKMY
-209 LNTPTEVLFKLY
+209 TPNEVLFKLY

-230 NNWSTFINI
+230 NNWNTFVNI

-274 HKVTNIRGLDFFKFT
+274 HKVTDIKGLDFFKFT

-294 KEFMS
+294 KEFMA

-304 LIQDVFECNLY
+304 LIQDIVECNLY
-315 INGGMTGYIKDL
+315 INGGMTGYLKNL

-341 VLRGDVDMN
+341 VLRGDVDIN

-368 KWDSKDYD
+368 KWDAKDYD

-386 DKVSFYT
+386 DKISFYT
-393 KGTFERIYGKE
+393 KGTFERIYGEE

-414 IDGTTYYPI
+414 IDGVTYYPV

-438 SNCVKTYVDTAPSL
+438 SNCVKGYVDRAPSL

-468 IEFTISEENKLFKL
+468 IEFTISEENKL
-482 KRAQTLGRFN
+482 KRIQTLGRFN
-492 KRLDDE
+492 KGLDNE

-510 SKLMSAKLFELP
+510 GKLMSAKLFELP

-542 PYYVH
+542 PHYLFN
-547 GPINTTQSLK
+547 GSQPTK
-557 VLTWEDPRINNRPT
+557 VLDWEDPRINNRPT
-571 SNYGNLPFP
+571 NNYGNLPFP
-580 EILEEPLPLLENDL
+580 QILEEPLPLLENDL
-594 N
+594 D

>member
-1 MAEIYKFTKSK
+1 MADIYKFTHSI
-12 YTTNIF
+12 YTTNMF
-18 KSHNEFNGNLET
+18 KNYNEYNENLET
-30 EEFSVENEDNL
+30 EEFSVETEDNL
-41 YSPFKMKDSEMYS
+41 FDMPVVKTRDSEMYS
-54 SKHPKWTI
+54 SKHPKWTF

-69 EDFVENYGNPMASVM
+69 EDFVENYGNPMASVN

-106 QRSRVQGKSY
+106 QRIRIQGKPY
-116 FRVTTK
+116 FRVSTK
-122 VQYITFNYI
+122 VKYITFNYI
-131 THSLYSGYITNYHK
+131 THSLYSGHIINYHK
-145 KRKFTKRVKRNC
+145 KRKFTKRIKRNC
-157 FYDDSLNRMSSI
+157 FYDGSLNQMLGALSDM
-169 LFATVRIVL
+169 VRFVL

-185 INNTVVNDVIAH
+185 INNTVVNDVITH
-197 FIDNIPNTEKYV
+197 FIDNIPNTEKYKMY
-209 LNTPTEVLFKLY
+209 TPNEVLFKLY

-230 NNWSTFINI
+230 NNWNTFVNI

-274 HKVTNIRGLDFFKFT
+274 HKVTDIKGLDFFKFT

-294 KEFMS
+294 KEFMA

-304 LIQDVFECNLY
+304 LIQDIVECNLY
-315 INGGMTGYIKDL
+315 INGGMTGYLKNL

-341 VLRGDVDMN
+341 VLRGDVDIN

-368 KWDSKDYD
+368 KWDAKDYD

-386 DKVSFYT
+386 DKISFYT
-393 KGTFERIYGKE
+393 KGTFERIYGEE

-414 IDGTTYYPI
+414 IDGVTYYPV

-438 SNCVKTYVDTAPSL
+438 SNCVKGYVDRAPSL

-468 IEFTISEENKLFKL
+468 IEFTISEENKL
-482 KRAQTLGRFN
+482 KRIQTLGRFN
-492 KRLDDE
+492 KGLDDE
-498 WKKPLMMLDLKI
+498 WKKPLIMLDLKI
-510 SKLMSAKLFELP
+510 GKLMSAKLFELP

-542 PYYVH
+542 PHYLFN
-547 GPINTTQSLK
+547 GSQPTK
-557 VLTWEDPRINNRPT
+557 VLDWEDPRINNRPT
-571 SNYGNLPFP
+571 NNYGDLPFP
-580 EILEEPLPLLENDL
+580 QILEEPLPLLENDL
-594 N
+594 D

>member
-1 MAEIYKFTKSK
+1 MADIYKFTHSI
-12 YTTNIF
+12 YTTNMF
-18 KSHNEFNGNLET
+18 KNYNEYNGNLET

-41 YSPFKMKDSEMYS
+41 FDMPVVTMRDGEMYS
-54 SKHPKWTI
+54 SKHPKWTF

-69 EDFVENYGNPMASVM
+69 EDFVENYGNPMASVN

-106 QRSRVQGKSY
+106 QRTRMQGKPY
-116 FRVTTK
+116 FRVSTK
-122 VQYITFNYI
+122 VKYITFNYI
-131 THSLYSGYITNYHK
+131 THSLYSGHIINYHK

-157 FYDDSLNRMSSI
+157 FYDGSLNGMLGVLSNM
-169 LFATVRIVL
+169 VRFVL

-185 INNTVVNDVIAH
+185 INNTVVNDVITH
-197 FIDNIPNTEKYV
+197 FIDNIPNTEKYKMY
-209 LNTPTEVLFKLY
+209 TPNEVLFKLY

-230 NNWSTFINI
+230 NNWNTFVNI

-274 HKVTNIRGLDFFKFT
+274 HKVTDIKGLDFFKFT

-304 LIQDVFECNLY
+304 LIQDIVECDLY
-315 INGGMTGYIKDL
+315 INGGMTGYLKNL

-341 VLRGDVDMN
+341 VLRGDVDIN

-368 KWDSKDYD
+368 KWDAKDYD

-386 DKVSFYT
+386 DKISFYT
-393 KGTFERIYGKE
+393 KGTFERIYGEE

-414 IDGTTYYPI
+414 IDGVTYYPV

-438 SNCVKTYVDTAPSL
+438 SNCVKGYVDRAPSL

-468 IEFTISEENKLFKL
+468 IEFTISEENKL
-482 KRAQTLGRFN
+482 KRIQTLGRFN
-492 KRLDDE
+492 KGLDDE

-510 SKLMSAKLFELP
+510 GKLMSAKLFELP

-542 PYYVH
+542 PHYLFN
-547 GPINTTQSLK
+547 GSQPTK
-557 VLTWEDPRINNRPT
+557 VLDWEDPRINNRPT
-571 SNYGNLPFP
+571 NNYGNLPFP
-580 EILEEPLPLLENDL
+580 QILEEPLPLLENDL
-594 N
+594 D

>member
-1 MAEIYKFTKSK
+1 MADIYKFTHSI
-12 YTTNIF
+12 YTTNMF
-18 KSHNEFNGNLET
+18 KNYNEYNGNLET

-41 YSPFKMKDSEMYS
+41 FDMPVVTMRDGEMYS
-54 SKHPKWTI
+54 SKHPKWTF

-69 EDFVENYGNPMASVM
+69 EDFVENYGNPMASVN

-106 QRSRVQGKSY
+106 QRTRMQGKPY
-116 FRVTTK
+116 FRVSTK
-122 VQYITFNYI
+122 VKYITFNYI
-131 THSLYSGYITNYHK
+131 THSLYSGHIINYHK

-157 FYDDSLNRMSSI
+157 FYDGSLNGMLGVLSNM
-169 LFATVRIVL
+169 VRFVL

-185 INNTVVNDVIAH
+185 INNTVVNDVITH
-197 FIDNIPNTEKYV
+197 FIDNIPNTEKYKMY
-209 LNTPTEVLFKLY
+209 TPNEVLFKLY

-230 NNWSTFINI
+230 NNWNTFVNI

-274 HKVTNIRGLDFFKFT
+274 HKVTDIKGLDFFKFT

-294 KEFMS
+294 KEFMA

-304 LIQDVFECNLY
+304 LIQDIVECNLY
-315 INGGMTGYIKDL
+315 INGGMTGYLKNL

-341 VLRGDVDMN
+341 VLRGDVDIN

-368 KWDSKDYD
+368 KWDAKDYD

-386 DKVSFYT
+386 DKISFYT
-393 KGTFERIYGKE
+393 KGTFERIYGEE

-414 IDGTTYYPI
+414 IDGVTYYPV

-438 SNCVKTYVDTAPSL
+438 SNCVKGYVDRAPSL

-468 IEFTISEENKLFKL
+468 IEFTISEENKL
-482 KRAQTLGRFN
+482 KRIQTLGRFN
-492 KRLDDE
+492 KGLDDE

-510 SKLMSAKLFELP
+510 GKLMSAKLFELP

-542 PYYVH
+542 PHYLFN
-547 GPINTTQSLK
+547 GSQPTKILD
-557 VLTWEDPRINNRPT
+557 WEDPRINNRPT
-571 SNYGNLPFP
+571 NNYGNLPFP
-580 EILEEPLPLLENDL
+580 QILEEPLPLLENDL
-594 N
+594 D

>member
-1 MAEIYKFTKSK
+1 MADIYKFTHSI
-12 YTTNIF
+12 YTTNMF
-18 KSHNEFNGNLET
+18 KNYNEYNENLET
-30 EEFSVENEDNL
+30 EEFSVETEDNL
-41 YSPFKMKDSEMYS
+41 FDMPVVKTRDSEMFS
-54 SKHPKWTI
+54 SKHPKWTF

-69 EDFVENYGNPMASVM
+69 EDFVENYGNPMASVN

-106 QRSRVQGKSY
+106 QRTRMRGKPY
-116 FRVTTK
+116 FRVSTK
-122 VQYITFNYI
+122 VKYITFNYI
-131 THSLYSGYITNYHK
+131 THSLYSGHIINYHK

-157 FYDDSLNRMSSI
+157 FYDGSLNGMLGVLSNM
-169 LFATVRIVL
+169 VRFVL

-185 INNTVVNDVIAH
+185 INNTVVNDVITH
-197 FIDNIPNTEKYV
+197 FIDNIPNTEKYKMY
-209 LNTPTEVLFKLY
+209 TPNEVLFKLY

-230 NNWSTFINI
+230 NNWNTFVNI

-274 HKVTNIRGLDFFKFT
+274 HKVTDIKGLEFFKFT

-294 KEFMS
+294 KEFMA

-304 LIQDVFECNLY
+304 LIQDIVECNLY
-315 INGGMTGYIKDL
+315 INGGMTGYLKNL

-341 VLRGDVDMN
+341 VLRGDVDIN

-368 KWDSKDYD
+368 KWDAKDYD

-386 DKVSFYT
+386 DKISFYT
-393 KGTFERIYGKE
+393 KGTFERIYGEE

-414 IDGTTYYPI
+414 IDGVTYYPV
-423 LLKTSDEYNMESFIQ
+423 LLKTSEEYNMESFIQ
-438 SNCVKTYVDTAPSL
+438 SNCVKGYVDRAPSL

-468 IEFTISEENKLFKL
+468 IEFTISEENKL
-482 KRAQTLGRFN
+482 KRIQTLGRFN
-492 KRLDDE
+492 KGLDDE
-498 WKKPLMMLDLKI
+498 WKKPLIMLDLKI
-510 SKLMSAKLFELP
+510 GKLMSAKLFELP

-542 PYYVH
+542 PHYLFN
-547 GPINTTQSLK
+547 GSQPTK
-557 VLTWEDPRINNRPT
+557 VLDWEDPRINNRPT
-571 SNYGNLPFP
+571 NNYGNLPFP
-580 EILEEPLPLLENDL
+580 QILEEPLPLLENDL
-594 N
+594 D

>member
-1 MAEIYKFTKSK
+1 MADIYKFTHSI
-12 YTTNIF
+12 YTTNMF
-18 KSHNEFNGNLET
+18 KNYNEYDGNLET
-30 EEFSVENEDNL
+30 EELSVENEDNL
-41 YSPFKMKDSEMYS
+41 FDMTNVGVKMSDSEIYC
-54 SKHPKWTI
+54 SKHPKWTF
-62 DKSLYTE
+62 DKSLFTE
-69 EDFVENYGNPMASVM
+69 EDFVENYGNPMASVN

-106 QRSRVQGKSY
+106 QRTRMQGKPY
-116 FRVTTK
+116 FRVSTK
-122 VQYITFNYI
+122 VKYLTFNYI
-131 THSLYSGYITNYHK
+131 THSLYSGHIINYHK

-157 FYDDSLNRMSSI
+157 FYDGSLNGMLGVLSNM
-169 LFATVRIVL
+169 VRFVL

-185 INNTVVNDVIAH
+185 INNTVVNDVITH
-197 FIDNIPNTEKYV
+197 FIDNIPNTEKYKMY
-209 LNTPTEVLFKLY
+209 TPNEVLFKLY

-230 NNWSTFINI
+230 NNWNTFVNI

-274 HKVTNIRGLDFFKFT
+274 HKVTDIKGLDFFKFT

-294 KEFMS
+294 KEFMA

-304 LIQDVFECNLY
+304 LIQDIVECNLY
-315 INGGMTGYIKDL
+315 INGGMTGYLKNL

-341 VLRGDVDMN
+341 VLRGDVDIN

-368 KWDSKDYD
+368 KWDAKDYD

-386 DKVSFYT
+386 DKISFYT
-393 KGTFERIYGKE
+393 KGTFERIYGEE

-414 IDGTTYYPI
+414 IDGVTYYPV

-438 SNCVKTYVDTAPSL
+438 SNCVKGYVDRAPSL

-468 IEFTISEENKLFKL
+468 IEFTISEENKL
-482 KRAQTLGRFN
+482 KRIQTLGRFN
-492 KRLDDE
+492 KGLDNE

-510 SKLMSAKLFELP
+510 GKLMSAKLFELP

-542 PYYVH
+542 PHYLFN
-547 GPINTTQSLK
+547 GSQPTK
-557 VLTWEDPRINNRPT
+557 VLDWEDPRINNRPT
-571 SNYGNLPFP
+571 NNYGNLPFP
-580 EILEEPLPLLENDL
+580 QILEEPLPLLENDL
-594 N
+594 D

>member
-1 MAEIYKFTKSK
+1 MADIYKFTHSI
-12 YTTNIF
+12 YTTNMF
-18 KSHNEFNGNLET
+18 KNYNEYNENLET

-41 YSPFKMKDSEMYS
+41 FGMPVVKTRDSEMFS
-54 SKHPKWTI
+54 SKHPKWTF

-69 EDFVENYGNPMASVM
+69 EDFVENYGNPMASVN

-106 QRSRVQGKSY
+106 QRTRMRGKPY
-116 FRVTTK
+116 FRVSTK
-122 VQYITFNYI
+122 VKYITFNYI
-131 THSLYSGYITNYHK
+131 THSLYSGHIINYHK

-157 FYDDSLNRMSSI
+157 FYDGSLNGMLGVLSNM
-169 LFATVRIVL
+169 VRFVL

-185 INNTVVNDVIAH
+185 INNTVVNDVITH
-197 FIDNIPNTEKYV
+197 FIDNIPNTEKYKMY
-209 LNTPTEVLFKLY
+209 TPNEVLFKLY

-230 NNWSTFINI
+230 NNWNTFINI

-274 HKVTNIRGLDFFKFT
+274 HKVTDIKGLEFFKFT

-294 KEFMS
+294 KEFMA

-304 LIQDVFECNLY
+304 LIQDIVECNLY
-315 INGGMTGYIKDL
+315 INGGMTGYLKNL

-341 VLRGDVDMN
+341 VLRGDVDIN

-368 KWDSKDYD
+368 KWDAKDYD

-386 DKVSFYT
+386 DKISFYT
-393 KGTFERIYGKE
+393 KGTFERIYGEE

-414 IDGTTYYPI
+414 IDGVTYYPV
-423 LLKTSDEYNMESFIQ
+423 LLKTSEEYNMESFIQ
-438 SNCVKTYVDTAPSL
+438 SNCVKGYVDRAPSL

-468 IEFTISEENKLFKL
+468 IEFTISEENKL
-482 KRAQTLGRFN
+482 KRIQTLGRFN
-492 KRLDDE
+492 KGLDDE
-498 WKKPLMMLDLKI
+498 WKKPLIMLDLKI
-510 SKLMSAKLFELP
+510 GKLMSAKLFELP

-542 PYYVH
+542 PHYLFN
-547 GPINTTQSLK
+547 GSQPTK
-557 VLTWEDPRINNRPT
+557 VLDWEDPRINNRPT
-571 SNYGNLPFP
+571 NNYGNLPFP
-580 EILEEPLPLLENDL
+580 QILEEPLPLLENDL
-594 N
+594 D